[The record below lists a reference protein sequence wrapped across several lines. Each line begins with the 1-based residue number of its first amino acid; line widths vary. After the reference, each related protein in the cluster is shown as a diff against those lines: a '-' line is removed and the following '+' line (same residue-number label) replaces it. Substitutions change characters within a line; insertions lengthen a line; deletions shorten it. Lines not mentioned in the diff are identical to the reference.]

1 MIAGVKILSI
11 ICEIHI
17 QSIMRIE
24 NQSIQANI
32 L

>member
-11 ICEIHI
+11 KCEIRI